1 MTIRDVL
8 TQAEGNIG
16 AVPNIPTPV
25 KSYNLND
32 LRENDEFNTVTERFL
47 KSLGEGENADDLFEY
62 FRGADFNLKDGFD
75 VYRQSKKFTDQQKQ
89 DYLYLKNKFDNAEV
103 GGLWEWVKTSADVG
117 SEMLSDP
124 TIIASAL
131 LVPWT
136 GGTSAAAR
144 IAA

>member
-62 FRGADFNLKDGFD
+62 YASFQQMNLFETENI
-75 VYRQSKKFTDQQKQ
+75 YPFS
-89 DYLYLKNKFDNAEV
+89 
-103 GGLWEWVKTSADVG
+103 
-117 SEMLSDP
+117 P
-124 TIIASAL
+124 L
-131 LVPWT
+131 LV
-136 GGTSAAAR
+136 
-144 IAA
+144 IK